1 MTFRSTQA
9 PRELDLT
16 RVLDAPR
23 ALVFKVWTEPQHL
36 AKWWGP
42 HGFTAP
48 ECTLDL
54 RPGGR
59 LRIRMTGH
67 GFDNVMDGEF
77 VEIVEPERLVFKSFL
92 RDGTGTPY
100 LETLTTVT
108 FSEDAGKT
116 TLRLLV
122 RVVEAGSQA
131 EGPLE
136 GMNEG
141 WNQSLQRLAAYVR
154 RTDWA
159 G

>member
-1 MTFRSTQA
+1 MRSRSTQT

-23 ALVFKVWTEPQHL
+23 ALVFKVWTEPRHL

-42 HGFTAP
+42 HGFTTP
-48 ECTLDL
+48 ECSLDL
-54 RPGGR
+54 RPGGK

-92 RDGTGTPY
+92 RDETGAPY
-100 LETLTTVT
+100 LEALTTVT
-108 FSEDAGKT
+108 FSEHAGKT
-116 TLRLLV
+116 TLRLIV
-122 RVVEAGSQA
+122 RVVESGPQA

-136 GMNEG
+136 GMSEG
-141 WNQSLQRLAAYVR
+141 WNQSLERLAAYVR
-154 RTDWA
+154 EGAR
-159 G
+159 

>member
-1 MTFRSTQA
+1 MISRSAQG
-9 PRELDLT
+9 PRELELT

-23 ALVFKVWTEPQHL
+23 ALVFKVWTEPRHL

-48 ECTLDL
+48 ECTIDL
-54 RPGGR
+54 RPGGT

-92 RDGTGTPY
+92 RDETGAPY
-100 LETLTTVT
+100 LETLTEVT
-108 FSEDAGKT
+108 FSEEAGKT
-116 TLRLLV
+116 NLRLLV
-122 RVVEAGSQA
+122 RVVKAGPEA

-136 GMNEG
+136 GMTEG
-141 WNQSLQRLAAYVR
+141 WNQSLERLAEYVR
-154 RTDWA
+154 RAD
-159 G
+159 

>member
-1 MTFRSTQA
+1 MTSKSTQA

-23 ALVFKVWTEPQHL
+23 ALVFKVWTEPRHL

-42 HGFTAP
+42 HGFTTP
-48 ECTLDL
+48 ECSLDL
-54 RPGGR
+54 RPGGK

-77 VEIVEPERLVFKSFL
+77 VEIVEPERLIFKSFL
-92 RDGTGTPY
+92 RDATGAPY
-100 LETLTTVT
+100 LETLTIVT
-108 FSEDAGKT
+108 FSEHAGQT
-116 TLRLLV
+116 TLRLIV
-122 RVVEAGSQA
+122 RVLESGPEA

-141 WNQSLQRLAAYVR
+141 WNQSLERLDAYVR
-154 RTDWA
+154 EARRM
-159 G
+159 